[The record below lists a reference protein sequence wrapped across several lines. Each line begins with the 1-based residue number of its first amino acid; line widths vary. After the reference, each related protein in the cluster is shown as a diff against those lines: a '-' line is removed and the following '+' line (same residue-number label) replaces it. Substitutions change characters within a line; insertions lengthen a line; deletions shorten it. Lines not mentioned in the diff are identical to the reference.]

1 MSEVGIHLGVSAGAA
16 PREGPL
22 VNVLPSH
29 WQLVIMFVHCAKF
42 PGEIWEFQRWC
53 CCQAVCVQ
61 RPLHGSAWG
70 QRSRE
75 KSRVD
80 MEFWHEG
87 VCQDQN
93 VPQRCEQMRSWNLES
108 HSLSSSRAS
117 GNSPSV
123 FSYRHHLCECQEK
136 QTQAPDLLLHQL
148 ESSPQ

>member
-1 MSEVGIHLGVSAGAA
+1 M
-16 PREGPL
+16 
-22 VNVLPSH
+22 
-29 WQLVIMFVHCAKF
+29 
-42 PGEIWEFQRWC
+42 
-53 CCQAVCVQ
+53 CVQ
-61 RPLHGSAWG
+61 RSLRGSAWG

-80 MEFWHEG
+80 MEFWHES

-93 VPQRCEQMRSWNLES
+93 VPHRCEQMRSWNLES

-148 ESSPQ
+148 ESSPQWRSREDRRLPIVLDFSPSFPNLHRTNNVLVIKFVGEAGLYSEICF